1 MIQCKKNYISQYE
14 EQYGDSDFY
23 TKPKQWENPTY
34 KNFDLRLVSKN
45 DPKYNAKIKLI
56 QKYKDVL
63 ESQQK
68 NMKKLYHEMTEWYK
82 LILDDSIIKITDT
95 TTSE

>member
-1 MIQCKKNYISQYE
+1 
-14 EQYGDSDFY
+14 
-23 TKPKQWENPTY
+23 
-34 KNFDLRLVSKN
+34 LRLVSKN
-45 DPKYNAKIKLI
+45 DIHYKAKIKLI

-95 TTSE
+95 ISE

>member
-1 MIQCKKNYISQYE
+1 
-14 EQYGDSDFY
+14 
-23 TKPKQWENPTY
+23 
-34 KNFDLRLVSKN
+34 LRLISKN
-45 DPKYNAKIKLI
+45 DPSYNKKIKLI
-56 QKYKDVL
+56 QQYKDAL

-95 TTSE
+95 TTFE